1 MTVLSH
7 LAALCLVA
15 SPAEGGPPSGA
26 SVGDGTT
33 AGAQRD
39 PSPTRAAPPVGL
51 EPVGLGLGGPG
62 SGRRGGAAYSGA
74 YSPGTL
80 LQRAQASVR
89 ARLGDRD
96 ALTFSVS
103 LDQLHFSDPV
113 SLPGNAGS
121 LPSELHGVGAEA
133 GYVRRLDGGWS
144 VGARLHVGSPSDE
157 PFSSWSVVAYRA
169 GVDMSFP
176 AGGHGRWVLSLMSMN
191 RSALVDHVPLPGAAY
206 LYRSEKLNAAVGFPF
221 TSVQWRPGR
230 WTLSGL
236 IGLRALEGEVA
247 HGERRTFE
255 GFARFSAT
263 GQPYLLANRPDSSNR
278 LFVDERRL
286 AGGLRFPLPLSLS
299 AELQS
304 GYVFERRVYRR
315 SRPALVLSTPD
326 TPSAR
331 LASGWFV
338 SSSLRFDY

>member
-39 PSPTRAAPPVGL
+39 PSPTRAAPR
-51 EPVGLGLGGPG
+51 EPGGLGLGGPG
-62 SGRRGGAAYSGA
+62 PGRRGGAAYSGA

-121 LPSELHGVGAEA
+121 LPSELYGVGAEA

-176 AGGHGRWVLSLMSMN
+176 AGEHGRWVLSLMSMN
-191 RSALVDHVPLPGAAY
+191 RSALVDYVPLPGAAY
-206 LYRSEKLNAAVGFPF
+206 LYRAEKLNAAVGFPF

-338 SSSLRFDY
+338 SSSLRFEY